1 MFEDRNQELER
12 LSEELLEEE
21 LPTPEETQ
29 EDDTLLS
36 EETLN
41 KLLDIDV
48 HNADT
53 SDVDLEE
60 FSEQL
65 QKPEEPKT
73 TGLLVTSIISATGI
87 ILILAWWVL
96 RYFGI
101 L

>member
-1 MFEDRNQELER
+1 MFEDRNQELQR

-21 LPTPEETQ
+21 FPAAAEE

-41 KLLDIDV
+41 ELLDIDV

-60 FSEQL
+60 FSEEL
-65 QKPEEPKT
+65 QTPEEPKT
-73 TGLLVTSIISATGI
+73 TGLLVTSILSATGI
-87 ILILAWWVL
+87 VLLLAWWVL